1 MNMTETIEH
10 IELTTLKQFESRF
23 GEGAQAI
30 IFAPGRVNL
39 IGEYTDLNHGFVL
52 PMAIDRYLVLAVRKR
67 SDSRICAYSVDF
79 DELIFLEIDNLEKEK
94 HSFQEY
100 LSGCIWALKEKGY
113 PVRGFDCVI
122 KGNIPIGA
130 GLSSS
135 AALEMAIL
143 RAASFAG
150 GFSFNSVEMA
160 KLGQYAENNWVGVNC
175 GIMDQIISS
184 AGKQDHAL
192 KIDCSDLSF
201 EKCPMPPET
210 SVIILDTTTR
220 RDLVDSAYNERRD
233 QCFNAAKIM
242 GVSFLGEADMSLLEK
257 NRSKLSELEF
267 KRAHHVISEDD
278 RVIETANAMKN
289 EDAFTMGKL
298 MNISHESLRYDFEVT
313 SLALDTI
320 VACSQADDACY
331 GARMTGA
338 GFGGCALALVDA
350 DKQAEFI
357 ENVNKCYRS
366 KTGLT
371 PKIYICKPSDGVILK
386 DL

>member
-1 MNMTETIEH
+1 MTETIEH
-10 IELTTLKQFESRF
+10 IELTILKQFESRF
-23 GEGAQAI
+23 EAKAEAI
-30 IFAPGRVNL
+30 VFAPGRVNL

-52 PMAIDRYLVLAVRKR
+52 PMAIDRYLALAVRKR
-67 SDSRICAYSVDF
+67 ADSTIRAYSVDF
-79 DELIFLEIDNLEKEK
+79 DESITLQMDNLEKEK

-113 PVRGFDCVI
+113 SVKGFDCVI

-150 GFSFNSVEMA
+150 GFPFNKVEMA
-160 KLGQYAENNWVGVNC
+160 KLGQFAENNWVGVNC
-175 GIMDQIISS
+175 GIMDQILSS

-192 KIDCSDLSF
+192 KIDCNDLSY
-201 EKCPMPPET
+201 EKCPMPPAT
-210 SVIILDTTTR
+210 SVIILDTATR
-220 RDLVDSAYNERRD
+220 RDLIDSAYNERRE
-233 QCFNAAKIM
+233 QCFNAANII
-242 GVSFLGEADMSLLEK
+242 GVPFLGNADTALLEK
-257 NRSKLSELEF
+257 NKLKLSELEY
-267 KRAHHVISEDD
+267 KRAHHVISENA
-278 RVIETANAMKN
+278 RVMEMAGAMKN
-289 EDAFTMGKL
+289 EDVTTMGKL

-320 VACSQADDACY
+320 VACSQSDNACF

-338 GFGGCALALVDA
+338 GFGGCALALVDT
-350 DKQAEFI
+350 DRKAEFI

-371 PKIYICKPSDGVILK
+371 PKIYICKPSEGVTLK
-386 DL
+386 EL

>member
-1 MNMTETIEH
+1 MTETIEN
-10 IELTTLKQFESRF
+10 IEATILNQFKTRF
-23 GEGAQAI
+23 KSSAEAI
-30 IFAPGRVNL
+30 IHAPGRVNL

-52 PMAIDRYLVLAVRKR
+52 PMAIDRYLTIAVRKR
-67 SDSRICAYSVDF
+67 SDSTICAYSVDF
-79 DELIFLEIDNLEKEK
+79 DESITLEIDNLEREK

-100 LSGCIWALKEKGY
+100 LSGCIWALKENGY
-113 PVRGFDCVI
+113 PVFGFDCVI

-143 RAASFAG
+143 RAASFAA
-150 GFSFNSVEMA
+150 GFPFNKVEMA
-160 KLGQYAENNWVGVNC
+160 KLGQFAENNWVGVNC

-192 KIDCSDLSF
+192 KIDCNDLSY

-220 RDLVDSAYNERRD
+220 RELIDSAYNERRE

-242 GVSFLGEADMSLLEK
+242 GVSFLGKADMSLLEK
-257 NRSKLSELEF
+257 SKSKLSELEF
-267 KRAHHVISEDD
+267 KRAHHVISENI

-289 EDAFTMGKL
+289 EDATTMGKL

-320 VACSQADDACY
+320 VACSQSDDACY

-350 DKQAEFI
+350 DKEAKFI

-371 PKIYICKPSDGVILK
+371 PKIYICKPSEGVTLK
-386 DL
+386 VL